1 MNSYMAGFAAVAVV
15 MYYFKKRSNV
25 DDDSLFQRQKDNR
38 SGLLDYIKNPFNRN
52 KDGDDFD
59 SI

>member
-1 MNSYMAGFAAVAVV
+1 MAGFAAVAVV